1 MRMAITSFSALLI
14 GLSLLAMIP
23 ALDSPDSETLVD
35 RSREASVVL
44 EPPVLK
50 GIELVDD
57 DLILQMQ
64 WKSHWT
70 GGELAIP
77 GTLFVDHRDQP
88 AGRAIALSID
98 ASALAVDANCRI
110 RVPLDREDQ
119 SNQVLRDAEFA
130 DLRVMFS
137 SGQ

>member
-14 GLSLLAMIP
+14 GLSLLAIIP

-35 RSREASVVL
+35 RSRGASMVL

-64 WKSHWT
+64 WKSHWA
-70 GGELAIP
+70 GGELDIP

-98 ASALAVDANCRI
+98 ASALALDANCRI
-110 RVPLDREDQ
+110 RIPLDGADR

>member
-1 MRMAITSFSALLI
+1 MIAIRHILVPSVRVMPFMTAAPCLISEDIDSKQRLRESEVDFKRVLVGSNRMRMAITSFSALLI

-57 DLILQMQ
+57 DLIL
-64 WKSHWT
+64 
-70 GGELAIP
+70 
-77 GTLFVDHRDQP
+77 
-88 AGRAIALSID
+88 
-98 ASALAVDANCRI
+98 
-110 RVPLDREDQ
+110 
-119 SNQVLRDAEFA
+119 
-130 DLRVMFS
+130 
-137 SGQ
+137 